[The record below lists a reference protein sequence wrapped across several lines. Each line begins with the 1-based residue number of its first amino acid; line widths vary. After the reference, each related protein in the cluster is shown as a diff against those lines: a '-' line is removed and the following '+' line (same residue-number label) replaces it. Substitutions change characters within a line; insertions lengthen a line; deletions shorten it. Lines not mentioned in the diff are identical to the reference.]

1 MAERRMFSKQI
12 IDSDFFL
19 DLPLSAQALYF
30 HLSMRADDEGFVN
43 SPKRIQRLIGA
54 SEDDFRL
61 LELKRYILTFDSGVI
76 VIKHWKIHN
85 YIQKDRFKETLCVE
99 EKSTLALDEKNAY
112 IEAEKVPCIQDVSN
126 MDTQYSIVKN
136 SIVKN
141 SIVKEPQKRF
151 TPPTLE
157 EVKAY
162 CQERNNSVDAE
173 RFINYYTSNGWQV
186 GKTKMKDW
194 KAAVRTWERS
204 GYNNE
209 QKPNNKANDK
219 AMENCNKL
227 LKQFEKKKQNGIA

>member
-19 DLPLSAQALYF
+19 DLPLSAQAVYF

-99 EKSTLALDEKNAY
+99 EKSTLALDEKN
-112 IEAEKVPCIQDVSN
+112 E
-126 MDTQYSIVKN
+126 
-136 SIVKN
+136 
-141 SIVKEPQKRF
+141 
-151 TPPTLE
+151 
-157 EVKAY
+157 
-162 CQERNNSVDAE
+162 
-173 RFINYYTSNGWQV
+173 
-186 GKTKMKDW
+186 
-194 KAAVRTWERS
+194 
-204 GYNNE
+204 
-209 QKPNNKANDK
+209 
-219 AMENCNKL
+219 
-227 LKQFEKKKQNGIA
+227 